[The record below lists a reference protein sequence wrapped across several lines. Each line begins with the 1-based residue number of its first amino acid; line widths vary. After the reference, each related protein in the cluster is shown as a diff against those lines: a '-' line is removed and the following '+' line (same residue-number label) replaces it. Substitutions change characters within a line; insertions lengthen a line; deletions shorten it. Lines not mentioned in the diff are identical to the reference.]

1 MITLFGLQCS
11 LTKMKHLTKRQ
22 RKRKKIQIFNR
33 LGQIYLQSDTE
44 SDIGVDVDVD
54 NENEVAF
61 EGDGYCEPGELEAN
75 LCIGKVS

>member
-1 MITLFGLQCS
+1 
-11 LTKMKHLTKRQ
+11 MKYLTKRQ

-54 NENEVAF
+54 VDNENEVAF
-61 EGDGYCEPGELEAN
+61 QGDGYCEPGELEAN

>member
-1 MITLFGLQCS
+1 MIGLQ
-11 LTKMKHLTKRQ
+11 LQPNKMKYLTKRQ

-33 LGQIYLQSDTE
+33 LGQIYLPSDTE

-61 EGDGYCEPGELEAN
+61 EGDGYCEAELETN
-75 LCIGKVS
+75 LSIGKVS

>member
-1 MITLFGLQCS
+1 MIKLIGLQ
-11 LTKMKHLTKRQ
+11 LQPNKMKYLTKRQ

-33 LGQIYLQSDTE
+33 LGQIYLPSDTE

-61 EGDGYCEPGELEAN
+61 EGDGYCEAELEAN
-75 LCIGKVS
+75 LSIGKVS